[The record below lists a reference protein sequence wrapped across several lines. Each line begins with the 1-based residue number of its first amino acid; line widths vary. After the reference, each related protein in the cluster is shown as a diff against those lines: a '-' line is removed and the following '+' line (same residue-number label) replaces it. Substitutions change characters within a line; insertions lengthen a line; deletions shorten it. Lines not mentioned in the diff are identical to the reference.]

1 MSLNE
6 KLKKLRDVLSELD
19 IDVYHY
25 DALNA
30 SSEYIVWYE
39 SGESDSLSADNRKE
53 EQVLAGTIDLFTQ
66 KEYNQIVDDIQ
77 DRLNKNKISFRL
89 NSVQYEDETKLIH
102 YEWEFEI

>member
-25 DALNA
+25 DDLNA

-39 SGESDSLSADNRKE
+39 SGESDALSADNRKE

>member
-39 SGESDSLSADNRKE
+39 SGEYFKRQPFCPLLSSQGSSGPE
-53 EQVLAGTIDLFTQ
+53 GETSAGPL
-66 KEYNQIVDDIQ
+66 
-77 DRLNKNKISFRL
+77 
-89 NSVQYEDETKLIH
+89 
-102 YEWEFEI
+102 

>member
-30 SSEYIVWYE
+30 SSEYIVWAE
-39 SGESDSLSADNRKE
+39 SGESDALSADNGKE